1 MISSKLDRR
10 GFAWLLAGGLAAGVG
25 LGLRGAAAAV
35 EVKVFKDPRCGCCT
49 GWVRHLEASGFAVSV
64 QDMEDLSGVKR
75 LGGVPEELSACH
87 TAIVD
92 GYTVEG
98 HVPAPALRRLL
109 AERPDIRGLAV
120 PGMPAGSPGM
130 PSPTSERYEV
140 LAFTAD
146 GRTSRFMT
154 FRGERPV

>member
-10 GFAWLLAGGLAAGVG
+10 GFAWLLVGGLASSAWFGW
-25 LGLRGAAAAV
+25 RGAAAAV
-35 EVKVFKDPRCGCCT
+35 DVKVFKNPQCGCCT
-49 GWVRHLEASGFAVSV
+49 GWVRHLEAKGFAASV

-75 LGGVPEELSACH
+75 LGGVPQELGSCH

-130 PSPTSERYEV
+130 PSPTPERYDV
-140 LAFTAD
+140 LTFTAD

-154 FRGERPV
+154 FLGERPV